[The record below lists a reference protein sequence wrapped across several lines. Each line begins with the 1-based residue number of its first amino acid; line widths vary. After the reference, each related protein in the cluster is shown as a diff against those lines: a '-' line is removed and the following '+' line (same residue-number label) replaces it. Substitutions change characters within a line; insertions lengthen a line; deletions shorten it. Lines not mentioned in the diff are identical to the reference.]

1 MTKKNNNNLIVGLIA
16 VIVILL
22 LLEVFGSGSVF
33 AVFNWI
39 LTILLIILVI
49 TGIYWL
55 IRHITIIE
63 EENKMAKLS
72 KENQM
77 KAARARAAKSPG
89 GKGHVKNRPAGKK
102 IMKK

>member
-1 MTKKNNNNLIVGLIA
+1 MTKKNNYNVLVGLIA
-16 VIVILL
+16 VIIVLL
-22 LLEVFGSGSVF
+22 LLEAFGFGSVF

-39 LTILLIILVI
+39 FTVLLIILII

-63 EENKMAKLS
+63 EENKMVKLS

-89 GKGHVKNRPAGKK
+89 GKGPVKNRPAGKK
-102 IMKK
+102 IMRT